1 MEYRAALYIR
11 LSREDGGRQSAGI
24 ESQRLLLQN
33 YARQRAFD
41 IKKEYVDD
49 GYSGTKY
56 DRPAFGQMLA
66 DIESGEINLVLVK
79 DLSRLGRN
87 YIATGELTEVYFP
100 EHGVRLIA
108 VNDGYD
114 SEQPMDDIT
123 PFRHV
128 MNEMYA
134 RDISRKI
141 RTALRAK
148 AQDGQYIGSFAPYG
162 YRKSEE
168 NKHTL
173 VPDEDAAVCVR
184 QIFRMA
190 AQGYTTKEITEVL
203 NQKAIPIPLDY
214 RKMKRGKEMSMRPWT
229 PSGVCKILRN
239 PVYLGHTVQGKTEKR
254 SLKSQRST
262 PKPKHEWIVVK
273 HTHEPLVSEE
283 LFWMSQRRT
292 PKKLF
297 SCVWGSD
304 ATPQG

>member
-1 MEYRAALYIR
+1 MEYNGALYIR
-11 LSREDGGRQSAGI
+11 LSREDGGRESAGI
-24 ESQRLLLQN
+24 ESQRLLLRN
-33 YARQRAFD
+33 YARQQAFE
-41 IKKEYVDD
+41 IKEEYVDD

-56 DRPAFGQMLA
+56 DRPAFGKMLA
-66 DIESGEINLVLVK
+66 DIESGLINLVLVK

-100 EHGVRLIA
+100 EHRVRLIA

-114 SEQPMDDIT
+114 SDNSIDDIT

-168 NKHTL
+168 NKHFL
-173 VPDEDAAVCVR
+173 VPDEDAAVWVR
-184 QIFRMA
+184 LIFCMA
-190 AQGYTTKEITEVL
+190 AQGQTTQKITEIL
-203 NQKAIPIPLDY
+203 NQKKIPIPLDY
-214 RKMKRGKEMSMRPWT
+214 RKMKRGEAMLLRPWT

-239 PVYLGHTVQGKTEKR
+239 PTYLGHTVQGKSEKR
-254 SLKSQRST
+254 SLKSQRSC
-262 PKPKHEWIVVK
+262 PKPKNEWIVVK
-273 HTHEPLVSEE
+273 NTHEPLVSEE
-283 LFWMSQRRT
+283 LFALAQRRK
-292 PKKLF
+292 PQKLL

-304 ATPQG
+304 ATP